1 MLDDHYP
8 AFGCKSCLSGQ
19 PFSISIDS
27 ITLSKI
33 MFSLRDAT
41 LQTPHG
47 SPIIHQADVDFTAH
61 ALHWVVGQSASGK
74 TSLLKVLA
82 RDLPLHA
89 GSLTIHYDA
98 LGIAIPQS
106 RPDWRRKVGW
116 ISPSFPLIESD
127 SLLDNICLPL
137 TKGQGVDKLI
147 ARKAAAPLMQKLHLA
162 PFADNRP
169 AACPD
174 GICLLA
180 KVARSLIHDP
190 AVVFCDAVFDYLDG
204 NQQQNLYHCL
214 ESFTQ
219 GGLTVFVTSYAGPPV
234 ESDCVHTYLLDKGL
248 CQKI

>member
-1 MLDDHYP
+1 
-8 AFGCKSCLSGQ
+8 
-19 PFSISIDS
+19 
-27 ITLSKI
+27 

-47 SPIIHQADVDFTAH
+47 SAIFHQAHVDFPAH
-61 ALHWVVGQSASGK
+61 AIHWIVGQSASGK

-89 GSLTIHYDA
+89 GHLSIHYDA

-106 RPDWRRKVGW
+106 RTDWRRKVGW
-116 ISPSFPLIESD
+116 ISPSFPLLESD

-137 TKGQGVDKLI
+137 TKGQGIDKLT
-147 ARKAAAPLMQKLHLA
+147 ALKAAAPLLQKLHLS

-180 KVARSLIHDP
+180 KVARSLIHSP
-190 AVVFCDAVFDYLDG
+190 AVLFCDAIFDYLDG
-204 NQQQNLYHCL
+204 SQQQNLYHCL
-214 ESFTQ
+214 ENFTQ

-234 ESDCVHTYLLDKGL
+234 ESDWVHTYLLDKGL